1 MSSPRKTRPQSNTS
15 DSERRADQI
24 GRLIAEW
31 RAWGIDFLTGGRD
44 QALEAEGTAHLLEPV
59 AERRYGSVKDDGRVW
74 HSRRTE
80 AGRMGE
86 MEKAA
91 GDEAAPLP
99 SGRFVKVA
107 RVRDIPVGGTHRV
120 EVRARLMCLVN
131 VNGQIY
137 AVSDDC
143 PHIGGALS
151 DGELTGCVLTCP
163 VHLAQ
168 FDVRSGRVL
177 RGPAREDV
185 PAYAVRVVGDDVCV
199 SVPDDQKR

>member
-1 MSSPRKTRPQSNTS
+1 
-15 DSERRADQI
+15 
-24 GRLIAEW
+24 
-31 RAWGIDFLTGGRD
+31 
-44 QALEAEGTAHLLEPV
+44 
-59 AERRYGSVKDDGRVW
+59 
-74 HSRRTE
+74 
-80 AGRMGE
+80 MGE
-86 MEKAA
+86 MEKAR
-91 GDEAAPLP
+91 DNLVAPLP
-99 SGRFVKVA
+99 SGPFVKVA

-120 EVRARLMCLVN
+120 EVGAQLICLVN

-151 DGELTGCVLTCP
+151 DGELTGCVLTCS

-185 PAYAVRVVGDDVCV
+185 PAYAVRVVDDEVYV
-199 SVPDDQKR
+199 SAPDEQRR